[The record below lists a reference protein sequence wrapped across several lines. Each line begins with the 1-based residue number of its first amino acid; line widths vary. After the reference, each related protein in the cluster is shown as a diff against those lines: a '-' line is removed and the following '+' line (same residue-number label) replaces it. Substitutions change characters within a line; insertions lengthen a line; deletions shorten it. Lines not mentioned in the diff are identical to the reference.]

1 MTFIFVSACNGA
13 EDFTYQIH
21 VIMIK
26 NVCMSKW
33 KKQGYTVCAT
43 FWFINQSLIFLSM
56 LWKRFQ
62 KSFDSN
68 VVRQMVMH
76 ILCLYLSRCSRSH
89 VSVLCICSNELRD
102 LSRLFFFFCMQ
113 PSCKSLVVWGLCF
126 YCVIHITLEPYLG
139 YGCWFFTTSQVLI
152 NERSWAH

>member
-1 MTFIFVSACNGA
+1 M
-13 EDFTYQIH
+13 
-21 VIMIK
+21 
-26 NVCMSKW
+26 

-102 LSRLFFFFCMQ
+102 LSRLFFFFFCMQ

-126 YCVIHITLEPYLG
+126 YCYPYYTGTIPGIWMLIFHYISGLNQWKELG
-139 YGCWFFTTSQVLI
+139 PLIVVVLFIDEDHETQIKKINKWTS
-152 NERSWAH
+152 S